1 MDSTY
6 LEISENKK
14 HLDMFSLNNF
24 DSSIPS
30 INIIGPDNSS
40 ISRRTGINY
49 KRRKQH
55 RLSKLEKQ

>member
-1 MDSTY
+1 MESTY

-14 HLDMFSLNNF
+14 DLDVFSLNYF
-24 DSSIPS
+24 DSSVPS

-40 ISRRTGINY
+40 VTRRTGINY

-55 RLSKLEKQ
+55 RLSKLEK